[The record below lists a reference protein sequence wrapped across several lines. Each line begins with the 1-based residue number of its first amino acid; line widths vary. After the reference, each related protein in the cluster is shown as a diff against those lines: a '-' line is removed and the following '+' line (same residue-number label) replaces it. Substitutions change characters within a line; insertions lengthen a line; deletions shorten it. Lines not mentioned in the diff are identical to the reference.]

1 MIERTRNQDKAIKAA
16 RDWIIESVEKS
27 DNCAARGWQGI
38 AVGMDFS
45 LIVKEKKK
53 K

>member
-1 MIERTRNQDKAIKAA
+1 MIERTRNQDRGIQAA
-16 RDWIIESVEKS
+16 RDWIIKSVEKS
-27 DNCAARGWQGI
+27 DNCAARGWKGI